1 MKKWLIAG
9 LGLSLALVGCS
20 NADEDKKESTTKS
33 EEKTD
38 VKGDLMDYYLNL
50 TTTVNGVDGDLNA
63 YEGAMAGQEP
73 PTGEELK
80 TLQDAA
86 AASASET
93 AKAVEGM
100 DIPKGLDDQKA
111 DLEKFQSN
119 LSESY
124 QMKAEE
130 LAKDDANT
138 EEADKKFTEAESQIS
153 KILEDEGLSSPSL
166 TKDLNG

>member
-20 NADEDKKESTTKS
+20 NADEDKKESTNKS
-33 EEKTD
+33 EEKAD
-38 VKGDLMDYYLNL
+38 AKGDLMDYYLNL

-63 YEGAMAGQEP
+63 YEDAIAGEEP
-73 PTGEELK
+73 PKGDELK

-93 AKAVEGM
+93 ATAVEGM
-100 DIPKGLDDQKA
+100 DIPKELEDQKA
-111 DLEKFQSN
+111 DLEKFQST
-119 LSESY
+119 LAESY
-124 QMKAEE
+124 KMKSEE
-130 LAKDDANT
+130 LAKDDVNT

-166 TKDLNG
+166 ATDLNG

>member
-20 NADEDKKESTTKS
+20 NADEDKKESTNKS
-33 EEKTD
+33 EEKAD
-38 VKGDLMDYYLNL
+38 AKGDLMDYYLNL

-63 YEGAMAGQEP
+63 YEGAIAGEEP
-73 PTGEELK
+73 PKGDELK

-93 AKAVEGM
+93 ATAVEGM
-100 DIPKGLDDQKA
+100 DIPKELEDQKA
-111 DLEKFQSN
+111 DLEKFQST
-119 LSESY
+119 LAESY
-124 QMKAEE
+124 KMKSEE

-166 TKDLNG
+166 ATDLNG